1 MKIIITT
8 VQVPFIRGGAEIL
21 AEELL
26 SVLEEAGHEVEIV
39 AVPLKGYPPQNI
51 LDTMLAC
58 RLLDIIESH
67 GQSIDKVIGLKFPA
81 YLIPHPRKVLWL
93 LHQHR
98 DAYDLWGH
106 QYCNLCRYPN
116 GVAIRD
122 SIINSDNKTFA
133 ECSGIFTIAANVSK
147 RLKSFNNV
155 DSIPLY
161 HPPKN
166 SQLFH
171 CQPEQDYLFFPSRLN
186 PIKRQELVLQSL
198 AKTTNPVKV
207 VFAGKSGDNFYDKK
221 LISLAEELGVTERVR
236 FLGGIT
242 EEEKIE
248 HYANALGV
256 VYPPLDEDYGY
267 VTLEAMLSSKPI
279 ITCNDSGGP
288 LEFVNHEETGLIVE
302 SIPTAIAAAMD
313 NLWENRPWANHLG
326 KAGRDHYASLNI
338 SWSNVIENLLQ

>member
-8 VQVPFIRGGAEIL
+8 VQVPFVRGGAEIL

-26 SVLEEAGHEVEIV
+26 GVLQEAGHEVEIV

-106 QYCNLCRYPN
+106 EYCNLCRYPD
-116 GVAIRD
+116 GFAIRD
-122 SIINSDNKTFA
+122 SIINSDHKTFA

-147 RLKSFNNV
+147 RLKYFSNF

-166 SQLFH
+166 SELFH
-171 CQPEQDYLFFPSRLN
+171 CQPEKGYLFFPSRLN

-207 VFAGKSGDNFYDKK
+207 VFAGKSGDNFYHKK
-221 LISLAEELGVTERVR
+221 LISLAAELGVADRVT
-236 FLGGIT
+236 FLGSIT
-242 EEEKIE
+242 EEEKIQ
-248 HYANALGV
+248 HYANALGII
-256 VYPPLDEDYGY
+256 YPPLDEDYGY
-267 VTLEAMLSSKPI
+267 VTLEGMLSSKPI
-279 ITCNDSGGP
+279 ITCTDSGGP
-288 LEFVNHEETGLIVE
+288 LEFVHHEDTGLIKE
-302 SIPTAIAAAMD
+302 SPK
-313 NLWENRPWANHLG
+313 R
-326 KAGRDHYASLNI
+326 
-338 SWSNVIENLLQ
+338 